1 MKRKIRVKVNGTT
14 YKAFVDTHLTLV
26 DFIRGHLDL
35 TGTKKSCDMGNCGAC
50 TILIDG
56 KPVNSCLVLAV
67 EADKK
72 SLLTIEGLSAGS
84 DLHPIQKAFV
94 EFGAIQCGFCTPGM
108 ILTTKALLDQTPN
121 PTEEQIR
128 EALAGNLCR
137 CTGYAKI
144 LQAVKAAASFL
155 KE

>member
-1 MKRKIRVKVNGTT
+1 MKRKIRVKVNETT
-14 YKAFVDTHLTLV
+14 YEAFVEPHLTLV
-26 DFIRGHLDL
+26 DFIRDHLDL

-50 TILIDG
+50 TVLMDG

-72 SLLTIEGLSAGS
+72 SLLTIEGLSAGG
-84 DLHPIQKAFV
+84 DLHAIQKAFV

-128 EALAGNLCR
+128 KALAGNLCR

>member
-1 MKRKIRVKVNGTT
+1 MKRKIRIKVNGTL
-14 YKAFVDTHLTLV
+14 YEEFVEPYLTLV
-26 DFIRGHLDL
+26 DFIRDHLHL
-35 TGTKKSCDMGNCGAC
+35 TGTKKSCDMGNCGSC
-50 TILIDG
+50 TILMDG
-56 KPVNSCLVLAV
+56 KPVNSCLILAV

-72 SLLTIEGLSAGS
+72 SLLTIEGLSAGD
-84 DLHPIQKAFV
+84 DLHAIQKVFV

-108 ILTTKALLDQTPN
+108 ILTTTALLDQTPN

-128 EALAGNLCR
+128 KALAGNLCR